1 MPKLVII
8 RVCKQNVDN
17 NKLES
22 SVLYFCIVT
31 MIIIIMIITLQSEH
45 ETGKKL
51 HLFSYIRFTIIVD
64 YFSNAMEVAVLAF
77 SSSSATQEMTISI

>member
-31 MIIIIMIITLQSEH
+31 MIIIMIITLQSEH

>member
-8 RVCKQNVDN
+8 RVCKQIVDN

-31 MIIIIMIITLQSEH
+31 MIIIMIITLQSEH

-51 HLFSYIRFTIIVD
+51 HLLSYIRFNIIVD

>member
-1 MPKLVII
+1 MPKLVFI

-31 MIIIIMIITLQSEH
+31 MIIIMIITLQGEH
-45 ETGKKL
+45 ETDKKL
-51 HLFSYIRFTIIVD
+51 HLLSYIRFTIIVD

-77 SSSSATQEMTISI
+77 SSSSATQEMTILI